1 MENKTIK
8 QYMDEG
14 RLAIGGFLYSYML
27 GYLHKYE
34 LMEIVKSEYDNE
46 NYALLKPVKVLTYEG
61 KKWRDVHGFDNN
73 RDWCRENTKIETRF
87 QLTAKDCLLQS
98 IESLTKH
105 IESSTW
111 QRKHAQNML
120 ERLEC

>member
-14 RLAIGGFLYSYML
+14 HLKIGGFLYSYGL

-34 LMEIVKSEYDNE
+34 FMKIVASEYNDE
-46 NYALLKPVKVLTYEG
+46 EYALLKAIEVMDYESKKWHKVLGYDYE
-61 KKWRDVHGFDNN
+61 HT
-73 RDWCRENTKIETRF
+73 WCRANIRFDTRF
-87 QLTAKDCLLQS
+87 NISPIECLKEG
-98 IESLTKH
+98 IKSLEKH

-111 QRKHAQNML
+111 QKKKAEKILSNIKS
-120 ERLEC
+120 